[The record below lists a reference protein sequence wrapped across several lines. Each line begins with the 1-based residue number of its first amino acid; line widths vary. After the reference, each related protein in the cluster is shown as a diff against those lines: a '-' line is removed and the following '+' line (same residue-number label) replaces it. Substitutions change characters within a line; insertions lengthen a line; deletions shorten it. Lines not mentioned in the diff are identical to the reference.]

1 MIKDF
6 KPTSR
11 ELSAGV
17 WAIYEANNLLPGD
30 WKIGV
35 QSVYKVSEPTSR
47 KLSALVQPFN
57 TVSKPTS
64 KGCRHEVQFSLWQN
78 TCLW

>member
-1 MIKDF
+1 MYKVF

-17 WAIYEANNLLPGD
+17 WAVYEVNNLLPGD
-30 WKIGV
+30 LKIGM

-47 KLSALVQPFN
+47 
-57 TVSKPTS
+57 
-64 KGCRHEVQFSLWQN
+64 
-78 TCLW
+78 